1 VSTTSS
7 TADAVASDSA
17 TRIASMFVNA
27 PGEVPSGGVITVT
40 ITGTVRPNWTGTRE
54 SVVLRVASVETG
66 AMVFSTDT
74 ALNGL
79 ALPHAGPFTLE
90 VDLQLNVPANVYTI
104 QSFVL
109 DTLTSREVF
118 PGPSAQV
125 NVGPGLAFVG
135 SVQMNPRLR
144 LQEGERAAAEGSN
157 VSPVV

>member
-1 VSTTSS
+1 
-7 TADAVASDSA
+7 
-17 TRIASMFVNA
+17 
-27 PGEVPSGGVITVT
+27 
-40 ITGTVRPNWTGTRE
+40 
-54 SVVLRVASVETG
+54 
-66 AMVFSTDT
+66 MVFSTDT

-104 QSFVL
+104 QSLVL
-109 DTLTSREVF
+109 DTLTSREAF

>member
-1 VSTTSS
+1 
-7 TADAVASDSA
+7 
-17 TRIASMFVNA
+17 
-27 PGEVPSGGVITVT
+27 
-40 ITGTVRPNWTGTRE
+40 
-54 SVVLRVASVETG
+54 
-66 AMVFSTDT
+66 
-74 ALNGL
+74 
-79 ALPHAGPFTLE
+79 
-90 VDLQLNVPANVYTI
+90 
-104 QSFVL
+104 VL